1 MRIAHLPMATRD
13 PRIDQYIARQ
23 ADFARPI
30 LTHLREVIHS
40 ACPDVEEGT
49 KWSVPFFMYHGPLCN
64 MAAFKQH
71 CAFGFWKGALVVG
84 RSSGED
90 DRAAGQFGRL
100 TSVKDLPSKKELT
113 AYIRK
118 AMKMN
123 EEGVTVSKEKKA
135 RPALPVPP
143 ELSAALAKNRKAREA
158 FDAFSPSHQR
168 EYSEWIA
175 DAKRAETKAARV
187 KQAVEWLAEG
197 KSRHWKYQG
206 RA

>member
-1 MRIAHLPMATRD
+1 MGTRD

-30 LTHLREVIHS
+30 LEHLREVVHA
-40 ACPDVEEGT
+40 ACPEVEEGM
-49 KWSVPFFMYHGPLCN
+49 KWSTPFFDYHGPLCQ

-84 RSSGED
+84 RGSGED
-90 DRAAGQFGRL
+90 DRAAGQFGRI

-118 AMKMN
+118 AMKLN
-123 EEGVTVSKEKKA
+123 EEGVAVPKEKKA

-143 ELSAALAKNRKAREA
+143 ELTAALAKNRKAREA
-158 FDAFSPSHQR
+158 FESFSPSHRR

-175 DAKRAETKAARV
+175 DAKREETRAARV
-187 KQAVEWLAEG
+187 TQAVEWMAEG
-197 KSRHWKYQG
+197 KTRHWKYQKG
-206 RA
+206 GGGS